1 MKKFLIWFALLASTV
16 AALAQSSPGLVTGQV
31 PTAAQWNSYFAAKQ
45 DVLGYT
51 AVNRGGD
58 TMSGRLATF
67 ASTPTRAGFSINP
80 GTAPTTPVNGDVWTT
95 SAGLYVQINGST
107 IGPLLGLGQGVTGPG
122 TTTDRALT
130 RWSGTVGGVVLNSG
144 ATLSDAGL
152 LTTPTLAVT
161 GASNFGTGGSG
172 NVTYNDG
179 TINYRIAVISGG
191 QVYTGTFSNHQVNE
205 QINNVVVGS
214 WTSTGLNSVNIGSS
228 APGSGQ
234 FTTLSAS
241 TSASV
246 SGTLTTAGL
255 IDASGASAS
264 QIKFGNANNSA
275 NTATLDGYTDWIS
288 YTPTYTG
295 FGTVSA
301 NNAWSKRIGDTLYI
315 KGKFTCGTSTATEA
329 RITLGFN
336 GTNANVTSDTTKLP
350 SIEVSG
356 VMIRGTATATA
367 FYTLIEPTVGYIT
380 FGFQTAGSAGL
391 TKQQGSALCS
401 STESLSYK
409 AEIPISGW

>member
-179 TINYRIAVISGG
+179 TVNYRIAVISAG

-228 APGSGQ
+228 APGAGAFSSL
-234 FTTLSAS
+234 TSS
-241 TSASV
+241 TNTSL
-246 SGTLTTAGL
+246 SGTLTVNTL
-255 IDASGASAS
+255 IDNSGALGS
-264 QIKFGNANNSA
+264 QIKFGNNHDSS
-275 NTATLDGYTDWIS
+275 NTATLDGYTDWIA
-288 YTPTYTG
+288 YTPTFTG
-295 FGTVSA
+295 FGTVTGVSI
-301 NNAWSKRIGDTLYI
+301 WSKRIGDTLYI
-315 KGKFTCGTSTATEA
+315 RGRFACGTTTATEA
-329 RITLGFN
+329 RMTLGFN
-336 GTNANVTSDTTKLP
+336 GTNANVTSDATKVANIQ
-350 SIEVSG
+350 SAGHMARSSASAVSWG
-356 VMIRGTATATA
+356 
-367 FYTLIEPTVGYIT
+367 TLIESNVGYIT
-380 FGFQTAGSAGL
+380 FGFDSAGAAGL
-391 TKQQGSALCS
+391 TKQNGDQLCTS
-401 STESLSYK
+401 GVVLSLLS
-409 AEIPISGW
+409 EIPISGW